1 MNSIWI
7 GYDPRESEA
16 FAVCRASLRK
26 HSSGIPINPLALPE
40 LAQCGLYYRP
50 TETRDG
56 KLWDVISEAPM
67 STEFAI
73 SRFLTPI
80 LAPNGWALFMDC
92 DILAVDDIA
101 GLFNSAD
108 PSKAVMCVKHYYQ
121 PENSIKMDGQ
131 EQTRYARKNWS
142 SVMLFNT
149 EHPSNSALTVEMVN
163 TLPGRDLHRFCW
175 LKDEEIGELSPRWNH
190 LVGVSKNTGHAPGLI
205 HYTNG
210 GPWFGPEF
218 RNVPYARAWLEARRE
233 WLAEDTFAP
242 GRPTTWGSVTKT
254 DVGYLRSS
262 V

>member
-1 MNSIWI
+1 MDSIWI

-26 HSSGIPINPLALPE
+26 HAPGTPINPLDLPE
-40 LAQCGLYYRP
+40 LRRCGLYHRP
-50 TETRDG
+50 TEVRDG

-92 DILAVDDIA
+92 DIIAVDDLRS
-101 GLFNSAD
+101 LFNQAD
-108 PSKAVMCVKHYYQ
+108 PSKAVMCVQHDYQ
-121 PENSIKMDGQ
+121 PSNTVKMDGQ

-175 LKDEEIGELSPRWNH
+175 LKDDEIGALHPRWNY
-190 LVGVSKNTGHAPGLI
+190 LVGVTQGDIAPGLI

-210 GPWFGPEF
+210 GPWFGADYA
-218 RNVPYARAWLEARRE
+218 NVPYAQQWADARRE
-233 WLAEDTFAP
+233 WLAEDCHAP
-242 GRPTTWGSVTKT
+242 GRPTTWDSVTREQT
-254 DVGYLRSS
+254 SYLRGA